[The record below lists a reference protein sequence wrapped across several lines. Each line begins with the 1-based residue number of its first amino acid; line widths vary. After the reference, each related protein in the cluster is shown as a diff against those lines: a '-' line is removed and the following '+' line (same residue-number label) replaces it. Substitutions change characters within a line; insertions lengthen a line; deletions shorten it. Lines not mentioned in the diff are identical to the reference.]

1 MKLAE
6 CPLSLTNG
14 RNEFHSA
21 NVGSEIEP
29 SIPRSPTP
37 YRERQRLERRQA
49 YLATAR
55 KIVNTQGAQ
64 ALTMQGVARTTGTSE
79 GGIYSYFKNRHA
91 LLAELEVEALETL
104 ISSYLRGQAAV
115 EATLLKEKVDAK
127 ATCLAQALGM
137 ARFWIASEVTLPN
150 EIELSRRVF
159 ADPQAIADPEQ
170 INRVLPPA
178 VQLLNHG
185 RQRLDAAVD
194 LKVLKP
200 GDNLERA
207 LMVISSVTG
216 ALLTSKLG
224 GWDNQLFDGRR
235 IATDLSTALFAGWG
249 ANAKALEVAD
259 THLRSV
265 SDETLAPV
273 PPQAP

>member
-1 MKLAE
+1 
-6 CPLSLTNG
+6 
-14 RNEFHSA
+14 
-21 NVGSEIEP
+21 VGSDIEP
-29 SIPRSPTP
+29 PTSRPPTP
-37 YRERQRLERRQA
+37 YRERQRTERRQA

-55 KIVNTQGAQ
+55 HVVNTQGAQ
-64 ALTMQGVARTTGTSE
+64 ALTMQGVARATGTSE

-115 EATLLKEKVDAK
+115 EATLLQHKVDAK
-127 ATCLAQALGM
+127 VTCLAQALGM
-137 ARFWIASEVTLPN
+137 ARFWIASENTLPN

-159 ADPQAIADPEQ
+159 AEPQAIADPEQ

-178 VQLLNHG
+178 VQLLSHG

-194 LKVLKP
+194 AKILKA

-235 IATDLSTALFAGWG
+235 IATDLSLALFAGWG
-249 ANAKALEVAD
+249 ANAKVLDAAD
-259 THLRSV
+259 AHLRAID
-265 SDETLAPV
+265 DETLAPAPT
-273 PPQAP
+273 PPT

>member
-1 MKLAE
+1 MQRAE
-6 CPLSLTNG
+6 CPFSLTKRRNG
-14 RNEFHSA
+14 FHSA
-21 NVGSEIEP
+21 NVGSDIEP
-29 SIPRSPTP
+29 PSTRPPTP

-55 KIVNTQGAQ
+55 HVVNTQGAS
-64 ALTMQGVARTTGTSE
+64 ALTMQGVARATGTSE

-115 EATLLKEKVDAK
+115 EAKLLETKVDAK
-127 ATCLAQALGM
+127 VTTMAQALGM
-137 ARFWIASEVTLPN
+137 ARFWVASEATLPN

-170 INRVLPPA
+170 ISRVLPPA
-178 VQLLNHG
+178 VQLLSHG
-185 RQRLDAAVD
+185 RQRLDAAVEA
-194 LKVLKP
+194 KVLKP
-200 GDNLERA
+200 GDNMERA

-235 IATDLSTALFAGWG
+235 LATDLSTALFAGWG
-249 ANAKALEVAD
+249 ANARVLDAAD
-259 THLRSV
+259 AHLRAMADDV
-265 SDETLAPV
+265 LAPV
-273 PPQAP
+273 PPPTP